1 MRIKYNNYTYF
12 VDDGTNREIDATKAI
27 GDYSKY
33 EYDEERFNSLVDNR
47 RFDEAIE
54 YASRYMPNDVDKQED
69 YLLGLDMLK
78 KEGYRSAAIYSR
90 INNKQHEDMV
100 AFYDNVFK
108 AGGTNSITG
117 NTYIDKFRQLKA
129 NLSRGT
135 DQVGSFA
142 SGATNYNADTFSI
155 EFQPTKKTGLFGID
169 WLNPDNTKNN
179 IESFYEATGYN
190 DTYLREHG
198 ITVSRHDGKTELI
211 FGKDADMSNQLLYD
225 IVEFQRNTKD
235 RRFFRPIGNTEPKL
249 KLLQADPNDSSKYK
263 ELASHNSYEY
273 LYDFWKHIDD
283 AKGIKDSIENS
294 FEKELVYSSIIA
306 PYDND
311 ALRQLRAV
319 YRASNGQMSYSEFNR
334 QYKELGGDAIL
345 DLLAQ
350 SGTADQ
356 EIWSNY
362 NNEEWTDETIEQLE
376 QRDKSKVIQLIGANK
391 DRIDEASM
399 FMNGM
404 YGTLI
409 TIHGIAKNKDKLGL
423 GNDADAELQDNRLQV
438 FFPGIGQERAQ
449 EAIQKNTSTRAA
461 QELNDM
467 TNYEYNYP
475 LYDGSELMYA
485 GRDVNGDPRF
495 IHKTKNKEIED
506 LNKEDAY
513 KLMNESMIL
522 ETSTRSLK
530 FAFMNRNGDFVAE
543 DLYDNKAKQIALK
556 GADELFPGIPIADFN
571 GRVYD
576 LRNPADIEDIFN
588 HKIDEDNIHFD
599 VYKKLSKIYY
609 LYDRIMAAKPKR

>member
-1 MRIKYNNYTYF
+1 MKIKYNNYTYF
-12 VDDGTNREIDATKAI
+12 VDDGNNKEIDATKSV
-27 GDYSKY
+27 GDFSKY
-33 EYDEERFNSLVDNR
+33 EYDEDHFNYLVDNR
-47 RFDEAIE
+47 RFDEAVA
-54 YASRYMPNDVDKQED
+54 YASKYMPNDVEEQED

-78 KEGYRSAAIYSR
+78 KEGYRSKAVYSK
-90 INNKQHEDMV
+90 ISGTPAEDMV

-108 AGGTNSITG
+108 PGGTNNITG
-117 NTYIDKFRQLKA
+117 NTYIDKFREIKA
-129 NLSRGT
+129 KLSKWT
-135 DQVGSFA
+135 DQIGSFA
-142 SGATNYNADTFSI
+142 TGAKNYDADTFSI
-155 EFQPTKKTGLFGID
+155 EFQPAKKTLFGID
-169 WLNPDNTKNN
+169 WLNPDNRET
-179 IESFYEATGYN
+179 IENFYEATGYN
-190 DTYLREHG
+190 ATYLREHG
-198 ITVSRHDGKTELI
+198 VIVSPHDGKTELI
-211 FGKDADMSNQLLYD
+211 FDKNSPMSNQLLYD
-225 IVEFQRNTKD
+225 IVEFQRSNKD
-235 RRFFRPIGNTEPKL
+235 GRFFKPIGNTEPQI
-249 KLLQADPNDSSKYK
+249 KLLQKDANNPDKYNEITK
-263 ELASHNSYEY
+263 QNSYEY
-273 LYDFWKHIDD
+273 LYDFWRHIHD
-283 AKGIKDSIENS
+283 AKGAKDAVENS
-294 FEKELVYSSIIA
+294 FEKELVYSSIIS
-306 PYDND
+306 PYTND
-311 ALRQLRAV
+311 AIRELQAIKRA
-319 YRASNGQMSYSEFNR
+319 AGDQMSTAEFNR
-334 QYKELGGDAIL
+334 RYKELGGDAIL

-362 NNEEWTDETIEQLE
+362 NNKEWTDETIEPLE
-376 QRDKSKVIQLIGANK
+376 QIDKSKVIQLIGANR
-391 DRIDEASM
+391 DRVDEAGM

-423 GNDADAELQDNRLQV
+423 GNDADAELQDNRLQI

-485 GRDVNGDPRF
+485 GRDANNDPRF
-495 IHKTKNKEIED
+495 IHKTINKEIED
-506 LNKEDAY
+506 ISKEDAY

-530 FAFMNRNGDFVAE
+530 FAFMNKKGDFVAE

-556 GADELFPGIPIADFN
+556 GADELFPGIPIVDFD
-571 GRVYD
+571 GRIYD
-576 LRNPADIEDIFN
+576 LRNPKDVEDIFN

-599 VYKKLSKIYY
+599 VYNKLQKIYY